1 MKGIESILR
10 DSQIFS
16 VANARR
22 VRGQILVTFI
32 AGRSRGTD
40 R

>member
-10 DSQIFS
+10 DSQIFDT
-16 VANARR
+16 ANARR
-22 VRGQILVTFI
+22 VKGQTTT
-32 AGRSRGTD
+32 GRSRGTD

>member
-1 MKGIESILR
+1 MKGIENILR
-10 DSQIFS
+10 DSQIFNA
-16 VANARR
+16 ANARR
-22 VRGQILVTFI
+22 VRGQTI